1 MYVWSNPAKAEQA
14 WLVQAPAKVLKL
26 CIQTQTQT
34 QTDEDRSA
42 KLFVEE
48 VSFPLVKIEYPIF
61 IFDTQNE
68 PINGKDTSLCH
79 RKGHLFLFLC
89 QR

>member
-1 MYVWSNPAKAEQA
+1 MYVCSNPAKAEQA

-26 CIQTQTQT
+26 YIQTQTQT

-48 VSFPLVKIEYPIF
+48 VSFPLVKIEYPLLLV
-61 IFDTQNE
+61 
-68 PINGKDTSLCH
+68 NGL
-79 RKGHLFLFLC
+79 
-89 QR
+89 